1 MNKKIISFKHILMFR
16 NTRRKTN
23 NPVLILAQNHS
34 RKNGGTLLQEQTIFE
49 PPRRFSDDY
58 QGGDLSGTYLLY
70 VHLKKVN
77 KNRVIE
83 DQ

>member
-1 MNKKIISFKHILMFR
+1 MFR

-58 QGGDLSGTYLLY
+58 QGGDLSG
-70 VHLKKVN
+70 
-77 KNRVIE
+77 I
-83 DQ
+83 